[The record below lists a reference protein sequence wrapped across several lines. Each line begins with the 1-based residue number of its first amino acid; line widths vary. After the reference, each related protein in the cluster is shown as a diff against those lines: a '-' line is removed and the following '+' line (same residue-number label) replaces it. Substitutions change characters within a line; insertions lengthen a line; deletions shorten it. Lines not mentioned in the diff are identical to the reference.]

1 MFRTLLGIS
10 LLLMAFS
17 SPLHAEIRGEIVNY
31 QSADTRLIGYIVF
44 DDAIKGLRPG
54 VVVVPDW
61 WGHGKFARD
70 RARALA
76 RQGYTA
82 MVMDMYGDGK
92 YVEPPQQAEALM
104 NQFTASPAVMEAR
117 FDATLNTLAR
127 HHTVDSKRLAA
138 IGYSLGGLVVL
149 EMARRGK
156 NLAAVASIWGVIGKP
171 EKPASKGTVRAA
183 VLVQQA
189 ETDGWAPAE
198 QVSNLENE
206 MQSAG
211 TPIKVITYPGTRH
224 GFSRE
229 DATIRAQK
237 YNLGI
242 RYNASATQQSRQD
255 LNAFLKSTL
264 N

>member
-1 MFRTLLGIS
+1 MVRILLSIS
-10 LLLMAFS
+10 LFLMAFS
-17 SPLHAEIRGEIVNY
+17 SPLYAEIRGEIVNY
-31 QSADTRLIGYIVF
+31 QSADTRLVGYIAY
-44 DDAIKGLRPG
+44 DDAIQGQRPG
-54 VVVVPDW
+54 VIVVPDW

-82 MVMDMYGDGK
+82 MVMDMYGEGK
-92 YVEPPQQAEALM
+92 YVEPPEQASALM
-104 NQFTASPAVMEAR
+104 NQFTANPAVMEAR
-117 FDATLNTLAR
+117 FDATRDTLAG
-127 HHTVDSKRLAA
+127 HKTVNNKRIAA

-156 NLAAVASIWGVIGKP
+156 DLAGVASVWGVIGQP
-171 EKPASKGTVRAA
+171 EKPASKGKVRAA

-189 ETDGWAPAE
+189 EVDGWAPIE
-198 QVSNLENE
+198 QVRNLENE

-211 TPIKVITYPGTRH
+211 TTIKVITYAGTVH
-224 GFSRE
+224 GYSRE
-229 DATIRAQK
+229 DATIRAEK

-242 RYNASATQQSRQD
+242 RYHAEATKQSRRD
-255 LNAFLKSTL
+255 LNAFLAATL